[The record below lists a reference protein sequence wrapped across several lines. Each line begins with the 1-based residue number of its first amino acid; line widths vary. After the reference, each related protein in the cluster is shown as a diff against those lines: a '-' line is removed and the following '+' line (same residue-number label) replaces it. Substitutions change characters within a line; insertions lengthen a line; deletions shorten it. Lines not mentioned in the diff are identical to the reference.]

1 MSVSVALAS
10 YNGELFLGRQ
20 LESIARQTQL
30 PDQVVVSDGGSDDGS
45 VELVRDF
52 FAAHPALGG
61 VLVADGT
68 CLGVSAKFIE
78 KLRTAGEFIP
88 AIVIGRCVRWDPS
101 AVQAYAHSMTEKT
114 AA

>member
-1 MSVSVALAS
+1 MYLLRKRKSLRCSSSGGLANMEIDTHSSDFRLWNINEVA
-10 YNGELFLGRQ
+10 
-20 LESIARQTQL
+20 
-30 PDQVVVSDGGSDDGS
+30 
-45 VELVRDF
+45 
-52 FAAHPALGG
+52 
-61 VLVADGT
+61 T